1 MSEISNAHSCPPLP
15 EGLARGLAKL
25 LDKRLAQF
33 GLTFAVQAY
42 IDKDGDA
49 CIQVLVDNDDDP
61 EDTFE
66 LDYVVQDDSPDELY
80 AQVKEDLSE
89 VYEFSP

>member
-1 MSEISNAHSCPPLP
+1 MGEDSNAHSCPPLP
-15 EGLARGLAKL
+15 EGLARGLSAL
-25 LDKRLAQF
+25 LDKRLTKY
-33 GLTFAVQAY
+33 GLKFNCQAY

-49 CIQVLVDNDDDP
+49 CVQVQVDNEDDP
-61 EDTFE
+61 DDTFE

-89 VYEFSP
+89 VYELT

>member
-1 MSEISNAHSCPPLP
+1 MNEVSNAHSCPPIP
-15 EGLARGLAKL
+15 EGLARGLSKL
-25 LDKRLAQF
+25 LDKRLSQH
-33 GLTFAVQAY
+33 GLSFKALAY

-49 CIQVLVDNDDDP
+49 CVQVLVDNDDDP

-66 LDYVVQDDSPDELY
+66 LDYVVEDDSPDELY

-89 VYEFSP
+89 VYEL